1 MEKLV
6 KKPLNVKR
14 RFARTTEQD
23 KISGYVLTYLSAC
36 EHLIAIDSFQ
46 IDHAQTF
53 LQLSNLLLNIFFV
66 QVKKQ
71 GASTKKLKEDTTDW
85 I

>member
-53 LQLSNLLLNIFFV
+53 LQLSNLLLNINFNLTQNFENLIPFFLDFDV
-66 QVKKQ
+66 WF
-71 GASTKKLKEDTTDW
+71 G
-85 I
+85 